1 MFEKE
6 CSSPSFLVESVFDT
20 RVIASRLRS
29 LVSSEFF
36 LRHELLINMEV
47 IWKEQVVLVFLN
59 LGGFLLVLA
68 FIIPDYLD
76 LGHCILYFT
85 ALAVLRRA
93 ASSMMMYFLISRY
106 LLLVGW
112 GYLRTFE

>member
-6 CSSPSFLVESVFDT
+6 CSSPSFLVESVFNT

-36 LRHELLINMEV
+36 LGHEFLINMEV
-47 IWKEQVVLVFLN
+47 IRKEQVVLVFLN
-59 LGGFLLVLA
+59 FGGLLLVLA

-76 LGHCILYFT
+76 LRHCILNFT

-93 ASSMMMYFLISRY
+93 ACSMVMYILVSRY
-106 LLLVGW
+106 LLLVSW
-112 GYLRTFE
+112 GYLRTF